1 VQNVAVQSGYFLH
14 AGSLVKASLFF
25 DLPASLA
32 AFKAHF
38 SPEVAPWEWLKVI
51 GQALNSV
58 ELPPAMEGFLPG
70 HPGVHVSGR
79 VYLHPSVKLPAF
91 ATLIGPA
98 WIGPN
103 VDIRPGAYV
112 RGNVIVGQGSVL
124 GNSCEYKN
132 CLLMDQVETMHFN
145 YVGDSIL
152 GNGAHLGAGVI
163 CSNLRLDRQPITV
176 QLPDGLVETGLRK
189 FGAILGDKV
198 EVGSNVV
205 LNPGAVLGK
214 RALVAPAIAF
224 TGYLP
229 AATIARARTQI
240 SFVERRD

>member
-1 VQNVAVQSGYFLH
+1 M
-14 AGSLVKASLFF
+14 KASLFF
-25 DLPASLA
+25 DLPASLS
-32 AFKAHF
+32 AFSAHF
-38 SPEVAPWEWLKVI
+38 SPDVAPWEWLKAI
-51 GQALNSV
+51 GQALDSV
-58 ELPPAMEGFLPG
+58 ELPPAMEGPLPG
-70 HPGVHVSGR
+70 HPGVQVSGQ
-79 VYLHPSVKLPAF
+79 VYLHPTVTLPAF

-98 WIGPN
+98 WIGPK

-112 RGNVIVGQGSVL
+112 RGNVIVGEGSVL

-132 CLLMDQVETMHFN
+132 CLLMDHVETMHFN

-152 GNGAHLGAGVI
+152 GNGAHLGAGAI
-163 CSNLRLDRQPITV
+163 CSNLRLDRKPVIV
-176 QLPDGLVETGLRK
+176 QLPDGPVDTGIRK
-189 FGAILGDKV
+189 FGAILGDRV
-198 EVGSNVV
+198 EVGCNVV

-214 RALVAPAIAF
+214 RSLVAPAIAF